1 MRQIVDVA
9 MECGISAIIAADVA
23 AMQYACSQG
32 VEVHLS
38 TQLNIANVEA
48 LKFYAQFADVVV
60 LARELNLDQV
70 KHIYDAIQTEQIR
83 GKNGE
88 LVRIEMFC
96 HGALC
101 MAVSGKCY
109 LSLHEFNRSANRGSC
124 MQVCRRAYTV
134 LDKEG
139 DVQLDV
145 DNAYIMSPKDLK
157 TIHFMNK
164 MMDAGVRVFKIEGRA
179 RGAEYVKNV
188 VTCYKEAIDAYLNGT
203 FTEEKIEKWNES
215 LSRVFN
221 RGFWDG
227 YYLGR
232 RLGEWSSKYGS
243 SATEKKV
250 YIGKVTN
257 YFKNI
262 GVAECLMETYDL
274 KVGEKILIT
283 GETTGAYEA
292 IVDELRFDLN
302 PVDEV
307 KKGQLF
313 SIKTSEVVRRN
324 DKLYKLVPQKNEN
337 FS

>member
-1 MRQIVDVA
+1 
-9 MECGISAIIAADVA
+9 
-23 AMQYACSQG
+23 
-32 VEVHLS
+32 
-38 TQLNIANVEA
+38 
-48 LKFYAQFADVVV
+48 
-60 LARELNLDQV
+60 
-70 KHIYDAIQTEQIR
+70 
-83 GKNGE
+83 
-88 LVRIEMFC
+88 
-96 HGALC
+96 
-101 MAVSGKCY
+101 
-109 LSLHEFNRSANRGSC
+109 
-124 MQVCRRAYTV
+124 
-134 LDKEG
+134 
-139 DVQLDV
+139 
-145 DNAYIMSPKDLK
+145 
-157 TIHFMNK
+157 MNK
-164 MMDAGVRVFKIEGRA
+164 CDAAVAIFWTRFGSPTD
-179 RGAEYVKNV
+179 EY
-188 VTCYKEAIDAYLNGT
+188 GSG
-203 FTEEKIEKWNES
+203 TEEKIEKWNEN